1 MKKTILTLALF
12 AGVLFASSGYNDKVF
27 GTGQGDLAPVVSF
40 TEGETPVSV
49 DQFRGKYLLLSF
61 WSSTDARSRVDVNK
75 YSSWIG
81 SMDADANVNHVA
93 VNFDTNR
100 TLFDEIVRRDNL
112 TGTKQFNVQ
121 GEIARDIIESY
132 GLSGGFG
139 SLLIDPQGRVAAIN
153 PSKETLTAL

>member
-12 AGVLFASSGYNDKVF
+12 AGMLFASSGYNGKVF
-27 GTGQGDLAPVVSF
+27 GTEQGDWAPVVSF
-40 TEGETPVSV
+40 TEDDAPVSV

-61 WSSTDARSRVDVNK
+61 WSSTDASSRVDVNK

-81 SMDADANVNHVA
+81 SISADANVDHVA

-121 GEIARDIIESY
+121 GDMARDIIESY
-132 GLSGGFG
+132 GLSDGFG
-139 SLLIDPQGRVAAIN
+139 SVLIDPQGRVSAIN
-153 PSKETLTAL
+153 PSKEELTAL